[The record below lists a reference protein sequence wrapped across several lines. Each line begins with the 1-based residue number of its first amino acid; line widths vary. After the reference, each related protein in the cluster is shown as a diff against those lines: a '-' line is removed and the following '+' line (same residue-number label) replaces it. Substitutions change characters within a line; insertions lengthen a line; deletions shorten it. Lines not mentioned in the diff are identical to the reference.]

1 MLVLLTAIGFAT
13 HLTLD
18 AFGRLIVTA
27 LGSVLAWAMVAPFF
41 GVYEERALETPGA
54 LWRVAWAW
62 MVAAPMAAFL
72 RGMALNRDIPWV
84 FVLVTMLTSGFG
96 LVAWRILYGW
106 SLSRRL
112 RWARDR

>member
-1 MLVLLTAIGFAT
+1 VLVLLTVIGFAT
-13 HLTLD
+13 HLTLN

-41 GVYEERALETPGA
+41 GVYDDRALETPGE
-54 LWRVAWAW
+54 LWRVAWAS

-72 RGMALNRDIPWV
+72 RGTALNRDIPWV
-84 FVLVTMLTSGFG
+84 FVLVTMLTSGFA

-106 SLSRRL
+106 SLSRRQ
-112 RWARDR
+112 RSAQGR